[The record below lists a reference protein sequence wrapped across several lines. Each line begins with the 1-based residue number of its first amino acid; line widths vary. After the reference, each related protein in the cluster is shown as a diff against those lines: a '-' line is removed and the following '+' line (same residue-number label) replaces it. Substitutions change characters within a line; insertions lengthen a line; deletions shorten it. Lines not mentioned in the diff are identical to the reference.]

1 VPPWPIRTAS
11 ATECHAD
18 PRPGYTQVKLPFP
31 FHDNK
36 ALQSDT
42 CHYKTWD
49 RLDAAAYAAELAPKY
64 PDICDADVGYERYAA
79 HVHSLANMRR
89 EHTST
94 HPRAVVPQHVSSRG

>member
-1 VPPWPIRTAS
+1 MGGVLSQPEVSTQAMCPHGQS
-11 ATECHAD
+11 AL
-18 PRPGYTQVKLPFP
+18 RPQRNAMP
-31 FHDNK
+31 
-36 ALQSDT
+36 
-42 CHYKTWD
+42 WD